1 MLAGKNKNRPA
12 SGFFTKIAHVQVV
25 NFIPVKVST
34 LYMGGQKVQLCLF
47 SICIKK
53 DFFYFGI
60 ISESL

>member
-1 MLAGKNKNRPA
+1 MLGKNKNRPA
-12 SGFFTKIAHVQVV
+12 SGFFIKIAHVQIM

-34 LYMGGQKVQLCLF
+34 LCMGAQKVQLCLF